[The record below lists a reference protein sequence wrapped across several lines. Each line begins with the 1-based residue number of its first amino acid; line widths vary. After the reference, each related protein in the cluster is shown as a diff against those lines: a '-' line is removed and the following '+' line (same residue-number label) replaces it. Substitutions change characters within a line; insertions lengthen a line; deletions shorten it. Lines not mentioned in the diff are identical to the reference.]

1 MPQLCITTWGKSLI
15 LEDLPWILVRTVPPL
30 VSPQTSSDRGG
41 CKHRKLPS
49 LQEYHSTTWP
59 TLLLPSSG
67 HSQIST
73 MHKNIDKWSK
83 SYTARKSYHG
93 KFRNC
98 IKKILSLILPGGLY
112 TFIFFVLS
120 PLSCILSKSI
130 DKMSKSQNYIK
141 LLQICFALWLT
152 VLGGVSIFFVFPTLY
167 CNLTP
172 TYRKAWNKQQ
182 AESIN
187 CLL

>member
-1 MPQLCITTWGKSLI
+1 MI

-30 VSPQTSSDRGG
+30 VSPLTSSDRGG

-49 LQEYHSTTWP
+49 LQEYHSTTWL

-112 TFIFFVLS
+112 IYILCFITSFLYSVQKYWQDVKITKLYKTFTDLFCFVVNS
-120 PLSCILSKSI
+120 FGRGFDILWFSNS
-130 DKMSKSQNYIK
+130 
-141 LLQICFALWLT
+141 LL
-152 VLGGVSIFFVFPTLY
+152 
-167 CNLTP
+167 
-172 TYRKAWNKQQ
+172 
-182 AESIN
+182 
-187 CLL
+187 

>member
-1 MPQLCITTWGKSLI
+1 MI

-30 VSPQTSSDRGG
+30 VSPLTSSDRGG

-59 TLLLPSSG
+59 TLLLLSSR

-83 SYTARKSYHG
+83 SYTARKSYNG

-98 IKKILSLILPGGLY
+98 IKKIFHLFCLVVYIDIFIHIYILCFITSFLYSVHKHWQDVKITKLYKTFTDFFCPGVNSFGRG
-112 TFIFFVLS
+112 F
-120 PLSCILSKSI
+120 
-130 DKMSKSQNYIK
+130 
-141 LLQICFALWLT
+141 
-152 VLGGVSIFFVFPTLY
+152 IFFVFPTLY

>member
-30 VSPQTSSDRGG
+30 VSPLTSSDRGV

-73 MHKNIDKWSK
+73 MHKNIDKYSK

-98 IKKILSLILPGGLY
+98 IKKNFITYFAWWFIHIYILCFITSFLYSVQKYWQDVKITKLYKTFTDLFCPVVNSFGRGFDILWFSNSLL
-112 TFIFFVLS
+112 
-120 PLSCILSKSI
+120 
-130 DKMSKSQNYIK
+130 
-141 LLQICFALWLT
+141 
-152 VLGGVSIFFVFPTLY
+152 
-167 CNLTP
+167 
-172 TYRKAWNKQQ
+172 
-182 AESIN
+182 
-187 CLL
+187 